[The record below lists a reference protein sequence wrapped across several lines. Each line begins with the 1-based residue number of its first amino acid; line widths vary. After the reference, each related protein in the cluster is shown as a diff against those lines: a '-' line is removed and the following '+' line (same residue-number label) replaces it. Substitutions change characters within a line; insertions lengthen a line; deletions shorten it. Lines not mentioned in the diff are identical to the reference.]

1 MKQGKR
7 FLRIASFIAALF
19 IVSGVGMAQIQ
30 IEWPDPTPFGNT
42 VEMKADVNVPV
53 ASLNLGT
60 PGGPQTWNFDE
71 TVDQWT
77 VNFETIA
84 VAGTPYEASFGDAEW
99 VDHIWMYIPAT
110 PELSI
115 EENVEDMFSYRFLD
129 NGWIKELGF
138 GTEYSV
144 MPGSHVYDAP
154 SQVYP
159 NPLTYTSPAL
169 TEWTDKKH
177 FEPDFLGSPA
187 LSGTVDDSSIVTVD
201 AWGELT
207 VPSGGPYQCLRL
219 KRHEFRKINMPLY
232 STTIETY
239 TYVWLTEDFNQVLS
253 VTADQSDG
261 EDFTTALYVFLANTP
276 LPSDVDE
283 GCDPDCDDD
292 QILPDSWNLGQN
304 YPNPFNPTTTIRYVL
319 PQPAQVELKVFSM
332 LGQEVAT
339 LELSTKTPGEHLT
352 LWDGK
357 DFNGK
362 DIPGGV
368 YFYRLKA
375 TSLDGKT
382 IVQTKKMIMT
392 K

>member
-7 FLRIASFIAALF
+7 FLKIASFIAALF
-19 IVSGVGMAQIQ
+19 LISGVGMAQIQ

-42 VEMKADVNVPV
+42 VEMKAGTAISV

-60 PGGPQTWNFDE
+60 PSGPQTWNFNE

-99 VDHIWMYIPAT
+99 VDYTWIYIPAV

-115 EENVEDMFSYRFLD
+115 EEGVEDMFSYRFLD
-129 NGWIKELGF
+129 SGWIKELGF
-138 GTEYSV
+138 GTDYSM
-144 MPGSHVYDAP
+144 MPGAHVYDEP
-154 SQVYP
+154 NQVYP
-159 NPLTYTSPAL
+159 NPMTSGSPDWC
-169 TEWTDKKH
+169 EERH
-177 FEPDFLGSPA
+177 FEPKFLGA
-187 LSGTVDDSSIVTVD
+187 IDGTVDDSTVVTVD
-201 AWGELT
+201 AWGTLT
-207 VPSGGPYQCLRL
+207 VPSGTYDCLRL
-219 KRHEFRKINMPLY
+219 KRREFRTINIPGLY
-232 STTIETY
+232 STDIETY
-239 TYVWLTEDFNQVLS
+239 TYVYLTQGFNQVLS
-253 VTADQSDG
+253 VTADQSEG
-261 EDFTTALYVFLANTP
+261 EGFTTALYVFLANTP

-283 GCDPDCDDD
+283 GCDPECDDD
-292 QILPDSWNLGQN
+292 QTLPDSWNLGQN
-304 YPNPFNPTTTIRYVL
+304 YPNPFNPTTTIRYAL
-319 PQPAQVELKVFSM
+319 PQPALVELKVFSM

-362 DIPGGV
+362 DVPGGV